1 MKKILMSALI
11 TLIFLFS
18 FSLSSADFANYAG
31 PQLEFISNA
40 VELLWNKPK
49 EEVFRIMS
57 IFPDFI
63 CTDYEDQ
70 IGCQS
75 IYNADLNNNIY
86 LNFFT
91 DDYEEKHDNLWKLSV
106 TADVQNAEQNQDLFR
121 ILWLDGMKPQHT
133 GDEYEFEYKGV
144 QPLIFANE
152 KTRMVIYFQPFD
164 PQNNPFLLAEYY
176 AVN

>member
-1 MKKILMSALI
+1 MKKLLISALI
-11 TLIFLFS
+11 ILLFLLN

-40 VELLWNKPK
+40 VELLWGKTK
-49 EEVFRIMS
+49 EDVFRVMN
-57 IFPDFI
+57 IFPDFV

-75 IYNADLNNNIY
+75 RFNTDRNNNIY

-91 DDYEEKHDNLWKLSV
+91 DDYEGKHDNLWKLSV
-106 TADVQNAEQNQDLFR
+106 TADVQSAEQFQTLFR
-121 ILWLDGMKPQHT
+121 ALWLDGMKPSHT
-133 GDEYEFEYKGV
+133 GKEPEFEYQGV

-152 KTRMVIYFQPFD
+152 NTRMVIYFQPYHEKD
-164 PQNNPFLLAEYY
+164 YPFLLAEYY
-176 AVN
+176 ALN